1 MSAEANDIKAD
12 GEVRQ
17 KLKQVRFR
25 HLKREIESRL
35 RVTAKNCIHNVPL
48 EVRKAE
54 VGFCAL
60 KHVVCDLS
68 EGKDH
73 APTCP
78 NFGLRSSKEEIK
90 AEFQALMDAP
100 IHEIAA
106 KYPDLAALT
115 WVVGEGPATDLLP
128 GSTLVG
134 SVKGVLLWADTE
146 DEAESAKSEIASLVE
161 ASTAVLDA
169 PRLLDEFEGHL
180 DGLATQVAE
189 STKHLDTIEARVAT
203 LHDDIEGFRQAFLA
217 SERERQEMTIQ
228 NATGTP
234 PEKPTFFGWLKSV
247 LPWR

>member
-1 MSAEANDIKAD
+1 MSAEANEIRGD
-12 GEVRQ
+12 GEIRQ

-25 HLKREIESRL
+25 HLKREIEYRL
-35 RVTAKNCIHNVPL
+35 RVTAKNCVHNGPL
-48 EVRKAE
+48 EVRGE
-54 VGFCAL
+54 TVGFCAL
-60 KHVVCDLS
+60 KHIVCDLA
-68 EGKDH
+68 ENKDH
-73 APTCP
+73 AATCP

-146 DEAESAKSEIASLVE
+146 AEAESAKSEIANLVE
-161 ASTAVLDA
+161 ASTAISDA
-169 PRLLDEFEGHL
+169 PRLLDEFEAHI
-180 DGLATQVAE
+180 DGLTEQVAE
-189 STKHLDTIEARVAT
+189 SAKHLDIIETRVAS
-203 LHDDIEGFRQAFLA
+203 LHDDIESFRRDILALNTLDLAPRKVTFL
-217 SERERQEMTIQ
+217 
-228 NATGTP
+228 
-234 PEKPTFFGWLKSV
+234 GWLKSV

>member
-1 MSAEANDIKAD
+1 MSAESNDIKAD
-12 GEVRQ
+12 SEVRQ

-35 RVTAKNCIHNVPL
+35 RVTAKNCIHNIPL

-68 EGKDH
+68 EGKDQ
-73 APTCP
+73 ASTCP
-78 NFGLRSSKEEIK
+78 NFGLRVSKEEIK

-106 KYPDLAALT
+106 KYPDVAALT
-115 WVVGEGPATDLLP
+115 WVVGEGPTTDLLP

-146 DEAESAKSEIASLVE
+146 AEAESAKSEIANLVE
-161 ASTAVLDA
+161 ASTAISDA
-169 PRLLDEFEGHL
+169 PRLLDEFEAHI
-180 DGLATQVAE
+180 DGLTEQVAE
-189 STKHLDTIEARVAT
+189 SAKHLDIIETRVAS
-203 LHDDIEGFRQAFLA
+203 LHDDIESFRRDILALNTLDLAPRKVTFL
-217 SERERQEMTIQ
+217 
-228 NATGTP
+228 
-234 PEKPTFFGWLKSV
+234 GWLKSV